1 MDGFTTHIKLKPVL
15 LLIVLLYILTPISLL
30 SQYNFDN
37 TGGKLQNNGVI
48 RVKSGHT
55 KGLPDT
61 VGGKF
66 EFLFNVPNLFQE
78 FPGVTY
84 NKILISGA
92 SYKDIASVRP
102 APLTSLDSI
111 WILNNS
117 ILLTMESGVDARA
130 SVVNEATVKGINQ
143 FRLINENKEQDIQ
156 GRGEFNI
163 LNIDNPLGVDI
174 VNNGGF
180 LVSKKLELTR
190 GELRNSSVNNFRM
203 GDSSWIIRHSGA
215 SLSSEPVFDKT
226 VNVQY
231 VSVGEMTTSGE
242 LPSDS
247 TVLQNLRVENV
258 GGITLNKDVTVN
270 DTLLLSDVIRTEPD
284 SINKFVL
291 TYTNSAKDPIFTTPD
306 AEIEGSF
313 RRKFLRFDS
322 TRLVFNNPYTYA
334 LIENQRAAGS
344 MKEMTF
350 RVKPRTF
357 PPFLNGT
364 SKVKRSF
371 EISARDENFNLVQ
384 TGMNI
389 TLGWG
394 WRHLPDTNDPKHETN
409 SLQVPN
415 LRLQR
420 WVNNEWYD
428 LEKSE
433 DAITDPSGWGSGYTA
448 NINALGNFAIGMPGN
463 LYLLALNALVYL
475 EGAYRYG
482 EMVNDL
488 NKRGLIPKTPPDIYP
503 YNLDPKRTQYFV
515 DAVPDS
521 VIDWIVIEFRN
532 KNSNIKNQYLTC
544 FLRSDGKVVNRKG
557 VYPVNLYNEGIDSGE
572 YYIAVRHRNH
582 LAIVTE
588 EPVRIYPETR
598 DALIDFTKPE
608 ILLGRT
614 SAAKPIGFNAD
625 GSLLFGM
632 YAGDVNADGVIDFN
646 DLIITWDQRDIEGYL
661 IPDVNLSGIVTTK
674 DFNFPWNNRGIKS
687 TVP

>member
-1 MDGFTTHIKLKPVL
+1 MDGFKKHIKPIYLI
-15 LLIVLLYILTPISLL
+15 IVLFYFINPYFLS

-37 TGGKLQNNGVI
+37 TGGKLQNNGII

-55 KGLPDT
+55 RGLPDT
-61 VGGKF
+61 VGGKI

-92 SYKDIASVRP
+92 SNKDIAPVRTE
-102 APLTSLDSI
+102 PLTSLDSI
-111 WILNNS
+111 WILNNA
-117 ILLTMESGVDARA
+117 ILLTKESGVDARA
-130 SVVNEATVKGINQ
+130 SVVNEAYVKGLKQ
-143 FRLINENKEQDIQ
+143 FRIINEDKSQNIQ

-163 LNIDNPLGVDI
+163 LNIDNPNGVDI
-174 VNNGGF
+174 VNSGGF
-180 LVSKKLELTR
+180 LVSKKLELSR
-190 GELRNSSVNNFRM
+190 GELRNTSENNFRM
-203 GDSSWIIRHSGA
+203 GDSAWIVRHTGA
-215 SLSSEPVFDKT
+215 SLSTEPVFDKT

-231 VSVGEMTTSGE
+231 VGNGEMQSSGE

-247 TVLQNLRVENV
+247 TVLQILKVENK
-258 GGITLNKDVTVN
+258 GGVTLTKDVTVN
-270 DTLLLSDVIRTEPD
+270 DTLLLADVIRTEPD
-284 SINKFVL
+284 SNNKFVL
-291 TYTNSAKDPIFTTPD
+291 TYTNPTKDPIFTTPD
-306 AEIEGSF
+306 AEIDGSF

-322 TRLVFNNPYTYA
+322 SRLIFNNPYTYA
-334 LIENQRAAGS
+334 IIENPQAAGS

-394 WRHLPDTNDPKHETN
+394 WRHLADTNDARHETN

-428 LEKSE
+428 LEKAE
-433 DAITDPSGWGSGYTA
+433 DAQTDPSGWGSGYTT
-448 NINALGNFAIGMPGN
+448 NINALGHFAIGMPGN
-463 LYLLALNALVYL
+463 LYLLALKALVYL

-482 EMVNDL
+482 SMADDL
-488 NKRGLIPKTPPDIYP
+488 NRRGLIPKTPPDIYP

-515 DAVPDS
+515 DVVPDS
-521 VIDWIVIEFRN
+521 VIDWIVVEFRN
-532 KNSNIKNQYLTC
+532 KNTNLKNQYLTC
-544 FLRSDGKVVNRKG
+544 FLRSDGKIVNRKG

-588 EPVRIYPETR
+588 EPVRVYPETR

-625 GSLLFGM
+625 GSLLFGL

-646 DLIITWDQRDIEGYL
+646 DLIITWDQRDLEGYL